1 MRYTATLMSEFVIA
15 LIAIWIFDNIFLAGL
30 LTVMATFLVYHVWD
44 SFFNMIE
51 DEKLKEV
58 EEKQDEKVKTNIKNN
73 TPNRHLGGGDQK
85 C

>member
-30 LTVMATFLVYHVWD
+30 ITVMATFLVYHVWD

-51 DEKLKEV
+51 GENFKALDGK
-58 EEKQDEKVKTNIKNN
+58 
-73 TPNRHLGGGDQK
+73 
-85 C
+85 

>member
-30 LTVMATFLVYHVWD
+30 IIVMATFLIYHVWD

-58 EEKQDEKVKTNIKNN
+58 ERE
-73 TPNRHLGGGDQK
+73 
-85 C
+85 

>member
-30 LTVMATFLVYHVWD
+30 ITVMATFLVYHVWD

-51 DEKLKEV
+51 DEKKKWRGSRV
-58 EEKQDEKVKTNIKNN
+58 NIIAINKNN
-73 TPNRHLGGGDQK
+73 TPNHHLGGGD
-85 C
+85 